1 MSKQRHSDSHFQH
14 PPSTPAAHPESRVV
28 LVAEDE
34 EALREI
40 AVAVLQRAG
49 YLLLAADS
57 AEAALKAVR
66 QDGQKIDLLV
76 SDVYLPGCG
85 TSLFQELIAM
95 NPQMKVIFVSGHP
108 RDVVAAELPIPA
120 DAAFLEKPFDTTD
133 LVALARKI
141 LH

>member
-1 MSKQRHSDSHFQH
+1 MSKQRYSDSQFQH
-14 PPSTPAAHPESRVV
+14 LPSTPAVHPGSRVV

-40 AVAVLQRAG
+40 AVTVLQRAG

-57 AEAALKAVR
+57 AEAALKAVD
-66 QDGQKIDLLV
+66 QQGQKVDLLI

-95 NPQMKVIFVSGHP
+95 NPKMKVIFVSGHP
-108 RDVVAAELPIPA
+108 RDVVAADLSIPA

-133 LVALARKI
+133 LVALAHKV